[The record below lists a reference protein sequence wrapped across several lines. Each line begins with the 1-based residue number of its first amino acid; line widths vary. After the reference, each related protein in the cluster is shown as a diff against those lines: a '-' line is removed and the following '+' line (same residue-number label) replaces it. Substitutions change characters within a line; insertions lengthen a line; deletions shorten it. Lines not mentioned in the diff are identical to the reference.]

1 MKKILYF
8 VDRLLP
14 GGVQSFLKT
23 LSKELPK
30 DEYKID
36 FLVLDD
42 GNDYS
47 KYEKE
52 YLDLGV
58 SIHKLDGIWIRHL
71 KDYKPF
77 EKKLDAFFKE
87 NKFDIVHINSG
98 PKNYVVA
105 KYAKKCGTKM
115 VVYHSHN
122 TDYQTKNIIK
132 KVYGNS
138 LKKKV
143 AKYSTDYLACSFEAG
158 QWMYSKKILNS
169 DSFKIIHNP
178 IIVKDFA
185 FDENER
191 AKLRK
196 EMGFTDDF
204 VIGNIGRL
212 SKQKN
217 QKFLIQIMSELVKKC
232 PNAKLALVGQGELKN
247 ELEDLTKELGLSN
260 NVSFLGF
267 RSDVNK
273 LLNSFDLIVMSSF
286 FEGYP
291 IVSIEAQANGL
302 PCLMSDT
309 ITKEALLKDNSNM
322 LSLNDSPEKWA
333 EYILDNYINK
343 KNDRV
348 APKSIEQYDSSYIVK
363 QLMELYCKE

>member
-58 SIHKLDGIWIRHL
+58 TIHKLNGVWIRRL
-71 KDYKPF
+71 SDYKLF
-77 EKKLDAFFKE
+77 KKKLDSFFKD
-87 NKFDIVHINSG
+87 NKYDIVHINSG

-105 KYAKKCGTKM
+105 KYANKYGTKM
-115 VVYHSHN
+115 VIYHSHN

-169 DSFKIIHNP
+169 DSFKTIHNP
-178 IIVKDFA
+178 IIVKDFS
-185 FDENER
+185 FDEKER

-196 EMGFTDDF
+196 DLVFADDF

-247 ELEDLTKELGLSN
+247 ELENLTKELDLSN
-260 NVSFLGF
+260 NISFLGF

-273 LLNSFDLIVMSSF
+273 LLNAFDLIVMSSF

-309 ITKEALLKDNSNM
+309 ITKEALLKDNSKM
-322 LSLNDSPEKWA
+322 LSLNDSPKEWA

-348 APKSIEQYDSSYIVK
+348 APKNIEQYDSLFIVR
-363 QLMELYCKE
+363 QLINVYNR

>member
-23 LSKELPK
+23 LCKELPK

-42 GNDYS
+42 GKDYS

-58 SIHKLDGIWIRHL
+58 SIHKLDGIWVRHL
-71 KDYKPF
+71 KDYIPF
-77 EKKLDAFFKE
+77 KKKLDAFFKE
-87 NKFDIVHINSG
+87 NEFDIVHINSG

-105 KYAKKCGTKM
+105 KYAKKYRTKM
-115 VVYHSHN
+115 VIYHSHN

-143 AKYSTDYLACSFEAG
+143 TKYSTDYLACSFEAG

-185 FDENER
+185 FNEKER

-196 EMGFTDDF
+196 ETGFADDF
-204 VIGNIGRL
+204 MIGNVGRL

-217 QKFLIQIMSELVKKC
+217 QKFLIQIMNELVKKC

-247 ELEDLTKELGLSN
+247 ELENITKELGLSKN
-260 NVSFLGF
+260 ISFLGF

-273 LLNSFDLIVMSSF
+273 LLNAFDLIVMPSF

-309 ITKEALLKDNSNM
+309 ITKEALLKDNSSM
-322 LSLNDSPEKWA
+322 LSLNDSPKKWA
-333 EYILDNYINK
+333 EYILGNYINK

-348 APKSIEQYDSSYIVK
+348 APKSIEQYDSLFIVR
-363 QLMELYCKE
+363 QLINVYNR